1 MNSYRKTS
9 HVVYEC
15 NYHIIGITKY
25 RFAVLTGQVAIR
37 VRELIRQIAVSNEVN
52 ILSGSVSSDHI
63 HLHVSIPPHL
73 SVSKFVQFLKGA
85 FSRKIQ
91 LEFEQLRKRYWGQ
104 HVWARGYFVATT
116 GNVTNE
122 IIEEYI
128 RNQHPEDQEEDFKIV
143 N

>member
-1 MNSYRKTS
+1 MNPYRKTS

-15 NYHIIGITKY
+15 NYHLIWVTKY

-37 VRELIRQIAVSNEVN
+37 VRELIRQIAQSNEVQ
-52 ILSGSVSSDHI
+52 ILSGCVSSDHV

-73 SVSKFVQFLKGA
+73 SVSKFVQFAKGA
-85 FSRKIQ
+85 SSRKMQ

-104 HVWARGYFVATT
+104 HIWARGYFVATT
-116 GNVTNE
+116 GQITNE
-122 IIEEYI
+122 MVEEYI
-128 RNQHPEDQEEDFKIV
+128 RNQQATGEDEDFKIV